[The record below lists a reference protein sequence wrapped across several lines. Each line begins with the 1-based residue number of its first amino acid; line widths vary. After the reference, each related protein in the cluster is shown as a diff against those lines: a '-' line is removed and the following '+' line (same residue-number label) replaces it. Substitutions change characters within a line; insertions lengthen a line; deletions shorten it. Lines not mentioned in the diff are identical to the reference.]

1 MIRLSANHR
10 ALSLPVNI
18 FNVCFGSELCTNR
31 LCTKDHCERKK
42 KNMPVS
48 SRMFFSPIGNLN
60 SYHEKIEKN
69 KMDSRTRS
77 AIATKRSIIVR
88 AHNLTTHFFRASTF
102 PVGQVEQFQNITHIM
117 PAAPSI
123 TWTEEFLPGLPGSLQ
138 SSMSASCDCL
148 NRLSH
153 LPPLLHPEQDNDSP
167 HLPLPLSLLPSL
179 PTSLAA
185 PGPCGAAWPE
195 KAWPCLY

>member
-1 MIRLSANHR
+1 
-10 ALSLPVNI
+10 
-18 FNVCFGSELCTNR
+18 
-31 LCTKDHCERKK
+31 
-42 KNMPVS
+42 
-48 SRMFFSPIGNLN
+48 
-60 SYHEKIEKN
+60 
-69 KMDSRTRS
+69 MDSRTRS
-77 AIATKRSIIVR
+77 AIATERSITAR
-88 AHNLTTHFFRASTF
+88 AHNFTTHSFRASTCRF
-102 PVGQVEQFQNITHIM
+102 PNITHIM
-117 PAAPSI
+117 PAASSI

-195 KAWPCLY
+195 KAWPCLYWGRRNLSDNWHHLMSTQKHFQRLH